1 MAGYGIGQVD
11 HVAFLQGATP
21 DELVMQRKTACAPV
35 AGSSIQ
41 VLADTI
47 GGELSQGGS
56 ATVLW
61 LAENGYVAGTA
72 SGQVV
77 EMQAGVMKGITA
89 ENGTSVVLDRRV
101 LTAVT

>member
-1 MAGYGIGQVD
+1 M
-11 HVAFLQGATP
+11 
-21 DELVMQRKTACAPV
+21 
-35 AGSSIQ
+35 
-41 VLADTI
+41 
-47 GGELSQGGS
+47 
-56 ATVLW
+56 
-61 LAENGYVAGTA
+61 AENGYVAGTA